1 MHNLAVGTDIYS
13 HCRKYQQLET
23 KMNFYDGN
31 SDRKHTTEALCRSLY
46 NILSRKIH
54 TAKEKNISKVK
65 KETNVHTN
73 KRHPGCDKFNFFSLD
88 EYKTA

>member
-31 SDRKHTTEALCRSLY
+31 SDRKHTTKDSVGLGEGVLASRGVARVVSLTHRRDQTQVPPDHPPCD
-46 NILSRKIH
+46 LFV
-54 TAKEKNISKVK
+54 T
-65 KETNVHTN
+65 ETNRFLTRVT
-73 KRHPGCDKFNFFSLD
+73 
-88 EYKTA
+88 